1 VQADLPGVG
10 NNYQD
15 HSGVTIG
22 YNLTLNPDPAWITT
36 NLTYRQEMLDLY
48 LHNRT
53 GPFTIAFAGRLSF
66 YPLPMISE
74 NYTAILAAGEADTA
88 QYLREDIHPT
98 ILAGWEQQKRI
109 LLASFAT
116 NETAVSSPRK
126 CHLPS

>member
-1 VQADLPGVG
+1 
-10 NNYQD
+10 
-15 HSGVTIG
+15 
-22 YNLTLNPDPAWITT
+22 
-36 NLTYRQEMLDLY
+36 MLDLY

-116 NETAVSSPRK
+116 TRQQSTKMSSP
-126 CHLPS
+126 